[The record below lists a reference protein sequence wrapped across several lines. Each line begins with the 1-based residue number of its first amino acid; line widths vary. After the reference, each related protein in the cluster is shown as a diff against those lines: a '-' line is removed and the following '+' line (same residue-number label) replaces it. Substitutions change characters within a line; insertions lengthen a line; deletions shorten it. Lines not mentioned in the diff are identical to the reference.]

1 MGAAVAV
8 AGPSP
13 AERVKDAVLAAGGLR
28 VLAERWGVRVKGN
41 NAHCP
46 NGEAHNRGD
55 QDPSMSFTPD
65 GGGFVCRGCSERGDA
80 FNLWMLLNGG
90 TFKDA
95 LAAVAAEVGVELEQ
109 GRRSPRVRRRRGRL
123 QAVRKAPSVPREA
136 PHPPPL
142 SAAAAELSG
151 ALWRAVEGLEPTPN
165 MRRWIA
171 TRSPAATGPLRPE
184 LSMLAVAHELGW
196 RDWTPARD
204 EVVRALFG
212 STTEALAELGFL
224 RPEEPE
230 PKRWGPLEDLWRQR
244 GRPGAFVPVFMP
256 GLAVPYRYRWR
267 AFDHDLPDLRDEG
280 LWRWWVRVQGKEP
293 PKVKSAFGTPPPFGL
308 ALPPNAGPGLL
319 APAAGAELVVVV
331 EGEPDWLTVCDVLGP
346 LAGVLC
352 LTSLSSGWPSW
363 ATRYVA
369 GARAVV
375 SLVHDRHGQAIYD
388 GLVDA
393 LWTARSTAQLH
404 RLVVP
409 EDDDWNARHQ
419 RGEARRRL
427 YGMTPEG
434 EREGALRGLVP
445 EVHALDFGFEVEDG
459 QCGSR

>member
-1 MGAAVAV
+1 MAV

-13 AERVKDAVLAAGGLR
+13 AERVKDAVQAAGGLR
-28 VLAERWGVRVKGN
+28 VLAERWGVRVTRTG
-41 NAHCP
+41 AHCP
-46 NGEAHNRGD
+46 NTEAHNRGD
-55 QDPSMSFTPD
+55 RNPSVGWTAD
-65 GGGFVCRGCSERGDA
+65 GGGFVCHGCGEKGDA
-80 FNLWMLLNGG
+80 FDLWRLVNGG
-90 TFKDA
+90 TFNDA

-109 GRRSPRVRRRRGRL
+109 GRRPRARRRRGRL
-123 QAVRKAPSVPREA
+123 QTVRKAPSVPREA

-165 MRRWIA
+165 MQRWIA

-204 EVVRALFG
+204 EVVRALAE
-212 STTEALAELGFL
+212 STPEARAELGFL
-224 RPEEPE
+224 RPGEPE
-230 PKRWGPLEDLWRQR
+230 PERWGPLVDLWRQR

-267 AFDHDLPDLRDEG
+267 AFDTR
-280 LWRWWVRVQGKEP
+280 R

-319 APAAGAELVVVV
+319 VPAAGAELVVVV

-375 SLVHDRHGQAIYD
+375 VTVHEKAGREGHPVYD
-388 GLVDA
+388 GLRDA
-393 LWTARSTAQLH
+393 LRAAGSTAHPH

-434 EREGALRGLVP
+434 ERVGALRGLVP

-459 QCGSR
+459 QRG